1 MLSVNLMLNIMIN
14 TWYLLISRDLSR
26 ASKLGLYF
34 HSNGSLK
41 GPYFVSKWV
50 SIGSLFFSQRSLKLI
65 GHPAKV
71 KFSSYKSKPKLAICN
86 VANQNIPPAVNL
98 PSPPKPKI
106 PKLSCVTLKSTCDTP
121 ECQKRHRP
129 CFYTGMPKPW
139 YDDC

>member
-50 SIGSLFFSQRSLKLI
+50 SIGSLFFSKKSLKLI
-65 GHPAKV
+65 GHPEYHYV
-71 KFSSYKSKPKLAICN
+71 GWTHIPNAIL
-86 VANQNIPPAVNL
+86 QLLYRI
-98 PSPPKPKI
+98 K
-106 PKLSCVTLKSTCDTP
+106 T
-121 ECQKRHRP
+121 
-129 CFYTGMPKPW
+129 Y
-139 YDDC
+139 